1 MKNNRLSH
9 PFLGFAVG
17 LGVGAALGILF
28 APKSGEETREFLAD
42 GTRDAIDDVVATS
55 RNFKKRARQA
65 VTDAAERV
73 MDATDAG
80 EQAFTRAKSA

>member
-1 MKNNRLSH
+1 MKNNGLSH
-9 PFLGFAVG
+9 PFVGFAVG

-55 RNFKKRARQA
+55 
-65 VTDAAERV
+65 DAAERV